1 MLKRIAIG
9 LVAVLV
15 VCAGLGYWG
24 LGQISRVTERHPGQ
38 YFDSA
43 GVKIFYT
50 DEGPREA
57 DPVILVHGF
66 GANAD
71 LNWRAPGIV
80 DMLDKEFRVIT
91 LDNRGHGLS
100 DKPHEADQYGIEM
113 VEDIVRLMDHLKIA
127 KAHVVGYSMG
137 SFITL
142 RLIASHPD
150 RLLSAMTCGAGW
162 RKAEGADLEML
173 NGLADSLEKGGGFE
187 LLMKRIA
194 RIGTEPSWWKLQTVN
209 YALGQLNDKMAL
221 AKLIRG
227 FKSLQVTEE
236 ELRRNT
242 VPVRAIAGSVDPLR
256 DGVDAMKDVM
266 AHLETIYIPNED
278 HLTTIRNKEFK
289 KDILEFVAAHA
300 VHRATVDTPAVNAKA
315 AGEGTATLTPA
326 AAN

>member
-9 LVAVLV
+9 LAAVLV
-15 VCAGLGYWG
+15 LCAGLGYWG
-24 LGQISRVTERHPGQ
+24 LGQISRATERHPGQ

-43 GVKIFYT
+43 GVQIFYT
-50 DEGPREA
+50 DEGPRDA

-71 LNWRAPGIV
+71 LNWRAPGITK
-80 DMLDKEFRVIT
+80 MLSKDFRVIA

-100 DKPHEADQYGIEM
+100 GKPHEAEKYGIEM
-113 VEDIVRLMDHLKIA
+113 VEDIVRLMDHLEIP

-142 RLIASHPD
+142 RMIASHPE

-162 RKAEGADLEML
+162 RRAEGADLAML
-173 NGLADSLEKGGGFE
+173 NTLADSLEKGGGFE
-187 LLMKRIA
+187 ALMTRIA
-194 RIGTEPSWWKLQTVN
+194 RIGTTPSWWKLQTVN
-209 YALGQLNDKMAL
+209 YALGKMNDKLAL

-227 FKSLQVTEE
+227 FKSLEVTEE

-242 VPVRAIAGSVDPLR
+242 VPVRAIAGSLDPLR

-266 AHLETIYIPNED
+266 ANLETIYIPDED
-278 HLTTIRNKEFK
+278 HLTTIRNKDFKEDIREFLVAHSEK
-289 KDILEFVAAHA
+289 KVMDAP
-300 VHRATVDTPAVNAKA
+300 TVSASSAL
-315 AGEGTATLTPA
+315 TLAPA